1 MRVDPSLLSKVND
14 KSIGE
19 ILHAR
24 KYLVMAVGVVVLSV
38 LIIVVGIVPLL
49 TLSTQTWQDWRM
61 QREKVSALQTKVRE
75 LNLAASGEIVQSED
89 ILTAALPSEKPVLPL
104 LSGVWEAAA
113 VGQVE
118 LSNVQLSPGLIST
131 NSAQLLNT
139 PSQNRTS
146 IPGVESLS
154 LSVRVSGSLAGIQ
167 TFLGSMEHSLPFTSV
182 EKLELKQRV
191 IQGQPVNPPMFDA
204 ELLLVTYVFTQSVT
218 ATIDQQIPEMKPEN
232 LQVLSDL
239 REYQIPALRKPTEL
253 VGGGLEDLFGR

>member
-1 MRVDPSLLSKVND
+1 MRVDPSLLSKVNE

-19 ILHAR
+19 LLHAR
-24 KYLVMAVGVVVLSV
+24 KYVVMAVGVLLLSV
-38 LIIVVGIVPLL
+38 LILIVGVLPLL
-49 TLSTQTWQDWRM
+49 TLATETWQDWRA
-61 QREKVSALQTKVRE
+61 QREKVSALQTKVQE
-75 LNLAASGEIVQSED
+75 LNLAASGEIVQAED
-89 ILTAALPSEKPVLPL
+89 ILTAALPSEKPVLAL

-113 VGQVE
+113 AGQVE

-131 NSAQLLNT
+131 DSAQLNT
-139 PSQNRTS
+139 LSQNRTS

-154 LSVRVSGSLAGIQ
+154 LAVRVSGPLAGIQ
-167 TFLGSMEHSLPFTSV
+167 SFLGSVEHSLPFTSV

-191 IQGQPVNPPMFDA
+191 IQGQPANPPSFDA

-239 REYQIPALRKPTEL
+239 REYQIPVLRQPTEL
-253 VGGGLEDLFGR
+253 VGGGLEDLFGN